1 MKIYDTINEN
11 ACKGEIYLENQE
23 LVNLEDQNL
32 ETKKVFRRAG
42 FALFI
47 MLLVTMVSQVL
58 MTMLLN
64 QFAPG
69 IEESPWFF
77 GLLIGIPF
85 YFLGFPVFLWIM
97 RKIPNAPK
105 RETKKISFKNMV
117 FIFLISMAATYIFN
131 IVGILVN
138 TLISFLKGTDVL
150 NPLEGLVGT
159 SSIIPTII
167 FIGILS
173 PIIEEIVFRGVLLN
187 KLRVYGDKTAVW
199 FTALTFALFH
209 GNLSQFFY
217 ALALGLIFGYLV
229 IRTNTIRYAIILHI
243 IVNLFGSVIMPAL
256 ALSGNIVLEMST
268 GILVFFF
275 IITGTILF
283 IKNFKKIKLGSIENS
298 IDKKVSKRTAYWNI
312 GMIFYYIVCLGMFV
326 SVIMV

>member
-1 MKIYDTINEN
+1 M
-11 ACKGEIYLENQE
+11 ENQE
-23 LVNLEDQNL
+23 EIKLENENVDA
-32 ETKKVFRRAG
+32 KKVFRRTG

-47 MLLVTMVSQVL
+47 MLLVIMVAQVL
-58 MTMLLN
+58 ISVLLN

-69 IEESPWFF
+69 IEESPWYV
-77 GLLIGIPF
+77 GLLIGVPF
-85 YFLGFPVFLWIM
+85 YLLGFPVFLLMM

-105 RETKKISFKNMV
+105 RESKKISFKNMV

-138 TLISFLKGTDVL
+138 TLISFLKGTDVI

-173 PIIEEIVFRGVLLN
+173 PIVEEIVFRGVLLN
-187 KLRVYGDKTAVW
+187 KLRIYGDKTAVW
-199 FTALTFALFH
+199 FTALTFGLFH

-217 ALALGLIFGYLV
+217 AFVLGLIFGYLV
-229 IRTNTIRYAIILHI
+229 IRTNTIKYAVILHI

-256 ALSGNIVLEMST
+256 ALSGNVALEMST

-275 IITGTILF
+275 IIAGTILF
-283 IKNFKKIKLGSIENS
+283 IKNFKKINLDSIENG

-312 GMIFYYIVCLGMFV
+312 GMIFYYIACLGLFV